1 MKLIYSITIFIIFF
15 LCKFSFAQSIAVLN
29 LQSLI
34 DNNDQYINLLK
45 EIEISQQKYLKK
57 FELTETKL
65 DNKLEEIENS
75 KLILNDDEIN
85 IRIND
90 YNQTLNDFKILVEE
104 FNTHYQNQ
112 IIIIR
117 EVILSE
123 IILLL
128 EEYAIKN
135 NTTLILDSKSYL
147 IASNSID
154 ITNKISNELAK
165 INFKLEY
172 KDFEKY

>member
-1 MKLIYSITIFIIFF
+1 M
-15 LCKFSFAQSIAVLN
+15 
-29 LQSLI
+29 
-34 DNNDQYINLLK
+34 
-45 EIEISQQKYLKK
+45 
-57 FELTETKL
+57 
-65 DNKLEEIENS
+65 
-75 KLILNDDEIN
+75 
-85 IRIND
+85 
-90 YNQTLNDFKILVEE
+90 
-104 FNTHYQNQ
+104 
-112 IIIIR
+112 
-117 EVILSE
+117 SE

>member
-1 MKLIYSITIFIIFF
+1 M
-15 LCKFSFAQSIAVLN
+15 AVLN

-34 DNNDQYINLLK
+34 DNNDQYISILE

-65 DNKLEEIENS
+65 DNKLKEIENS

-90 YNQTLNDFKILVEE
+90 YNQALSDFKILVEE
-104 FNTHYQNQ
+104 FNIHYQNQ

-117 EVILSE
+117 EIILSE

-147 IASNSID
+147 IAANSID